1 MGGWVGGCR
10 YDAGDPGDRIDS
22 TNGGPLAQLDS
33 PYQSNYDFPRPGR
46 PGYSGGGEQRFT
58 QQYMGGLHPR
68 SKQVIGRRL
77 ALAARAIAYG
87 EKDVPF
93 TGPVLKSCKVE
104 VAGTMCPPGCRD
116 CPHGF
121 CPGTCPNGRRCSSPG
136 QGFQGEPQ
144 AQRQITI
151 DFDEALLGSD
161 AVRVWPTV
169 PDTEGLALI
178 TMYNCIDGDCLLS
191 CPRGN
196 ATCVDACARINS
208 PMCRSGLATQPVGP
222 TGNGFQPTQYLP
234 PADNSLYRRILKM
247 SHLTVIL
254 PTFQS
259 AQTFGT
265 KATSW
270 PAQVR
275 QQPLRLCHSTC
286 RLPTRGP
293 VQRFAVDA
301 RSDLLQRRRL
311 PGLPTP
317 HGLRELRARGVY
329 KLVEES
335 GCVQCGGDGADRD
348 PDWLLA
354 AV

>member
-1 MGGWVGGCR
+1 MYLYIRSPRTRGLASCLQPPVSR
-10 YDAGDPGDRIDS
+10 LDRDS
-22 TNGGPLAQLDS
+22 WKSSGQ
-33 PYQSNYDFPRPGR
+33 RPG
-46 PGYSGGGEQRFT
+46 GGKLDEAEGHQ
-58 QQYMGGLHPR
+58 LHPDP
-68 SKQVIGRRL
+68 RL
-77 ALAARAIAYG
+77 FLGAGHRAS
-87 EKDVPF
+87 
-93 TGPVLKSCKVE
+93 T
-104 VAGTMCPPGCRD
+104 
-116 CPHGF
+116 
-121 CPGTCPNGRRCSSPG
+121 
-136 QGFQGEPQ
+136 
-144 AQRQITI
+144 
-151 DFDEALLGSD
+151 
-161 AVRVWPTV
+161 
-169 PDTEGLALI
+169 
-178 TMYNCIDGDCLLS
+178 
-191 CPRGN
+191 
-196 ATCVDACARINS
+196 
-208 PMCRSGLATQPVGP
+208 
-222 TGNGFQPTQYLP
+222 YLP
-234 PADNSLYRRILKM
+234 PADKSRSRRILKM
-247 SHLTVIL
+247 INATVIL

-348 PDWLLA
+348 PDRLLA